1 MLVIGASAAAID
13 ATVTTEPEDA
23 LDIDYRPLTH
33 AVAAQLPD
41 EADDTTT
48 EAQDSAEE
56 GEPEEDGTNAPKH
69 RGQTDPE
76 VGEEARES
84 APEEGGDAE
93 DESILSPLLS
103 SLRYVL
109 PALALLAL
117 GALVVRAR
125 GLVSGGTGV
134 HPDPPRDARSRQ
146 IPMPSRDMD
155 AVEAAW
161 VELIAAA
168 EPSQHDSLTTAELA
182 REAIDNGHDPDAVWQ
197 ITRIFD
203 EVTYGNASVTD
214 EREKLARESVRQLR
228 GTEAKP

>member
-23 LDIDYRPLTH
+23 LDVDYRPLTH

-41 EADDTTT
+41 ETEDTTT
-48 EAQDSAEE
+48 DSQDSAEA

-69 RGQTDPE
+69 RGQTDSE
-76 VGEEARES
+76 VGEAASES
-84 APEEGGDAE
+84 APDERGVAE

-125 GLVSGGTGV
+125 GLVGGGTRV
-134 HPDPPRDARSRQ
+134 HPDPPRDVRSRQ
-146 IPMPSRDMD
+146 IPLPSRDMD

-168 EPSQHDSLTTAELA
+168 DPLHPDSMTTAELA

-197 ITRIFD
+197 ITRIFE

-228 GTEAKP
+228 RTEAGP